1 MIAIARLTWR
11 LSRFEIIALAIA
23 SSLVTVAAIF
33 LAWQLRS
40 SVPSDQC
47 RALISSGYGPSDLA
61 RCPGLEQ
68 FMSLN
73 STGGLILVAASV
85 LPFVAGA
92 LFGSQ
97 LIARD
102 VDYRSAQLAWW
113 LSTSR
118 FRWLV
123 ERVVPLGLLTIVVL
137 VPSAVATT
145 MLESAKNPNLDI
157 WRSFID
163 FGLWGPLFITG
174 AVAALAVGMLA
185 GSLLGSVLPSLL
197 VSVVAAAL
205 LYLALPNIAIL
216 PQPPTAYESGKP
228 LALGSISVST
238 GWRDVNGTILSFREA
253 AAKAPAGLDPGAL
266 YDWVGGHYR
275 AVGLAIAG
283 DRAPIATLTAA
294 GLAGAVALLAFGAT
308 ALVVERRRPY

>member
-1 MIAIARLTWR
+1 
-11 LSRFEIIALAIA
+11 
-23 SSLVTVAAIF
+23 
-33 LAWQLRS
+33 
-40 SVPSDQC
+40 
-47 RALISSGYGPSDLA
+47 
-61 RCPGLEQ
+61 
-68 FMSLN
+68 
-73 STGGLILVAASV
+73 
-85 LPFVAGA
+85 
-92 LFGSQ
+92 
-97 LIARD
+97 
-102 VDYRSAQLAWW
+102 
-113 LSTSR
+113 
-118 FRWLV
+118 
-123 ERVVPLGLLTIVVL
+123 VVPLGLLTIVLL

-216 PQPPTAYESGKP
+216 PQPPTVYESGKP